1 MQEGPPHVLSV
12 ATHHFVKK
20 GDWDVVVIKKGE
32 RTHAEVFSFGRC
44 AALRDLFVQRLL
56 VGALDGDD
64 SSLAR
69 LLWPCTEDLRYML
82 SGPMPL
88 LPPGML
94 MELMKAVQHKVVG
107 GALSLFV
114 GEKALWANLRA
125 ALGH

>member
-64 SSLAR
+64 SSLAP

-107 GALSLFV
+107 GALSLLV